1 MERPHS
7 GTVSYRGAA
16 VPPLGLRSRPDSLTA
31 MQMVFQDPNS
41 SLNPRVRVAQQIA
54 EGARAAHGR
63 NVTSPRPEE
72 WLESV
77 GLAASFAGRYPHQLS
92 GGQRQRVAIARAL
105 AARPAQTGR
114 AHVGIQSL
122 MRTPLPFFS

>member
-16 VPPLGLRSRPDSLTA
+16 VPPLGLRSRPASLTA
-31 MQMVFQDPNS
+31 LQMVFQDPNS

-63 NVTSPRPEE
+63 NATSHSPEE
-72 WLESV
+72 CLESV
-77 GLAASFAGRYPHQLS
+77 GMAAPFAVRYPPPLS
-92 GGQRQRVAIARAL
+92 GGPPTP
-105 AARPAQTGR
+105 AA
-114 AHVGIQSL
+114 
-122 MRTPLPFFS
+122 